1 MKKKNIFKKKKENMV
16 NDSFM
21 ELFYKVF
28 IFVVFFSNR
37 SFVAEKLFFPI
48 ANSKHYEI
56 YIFSSFSWMLLLYVY
71 ETIFVH
77 VYSMWVK
84 SGAAVRKKFMFL
96 I

>member
-1 MKKKNIFKKKKENMV
+1 MKKKENMV

-21 ELFYKVF
+21 ELFTK
-28 IFVVFFSNR
+28 FSFLLYYFLNR
-37 SFVAEKLFFPI
+37 SFVAEQLFFPI

-84 SGAAVRKKFMFL
+84 NGAAVRKKFMFL